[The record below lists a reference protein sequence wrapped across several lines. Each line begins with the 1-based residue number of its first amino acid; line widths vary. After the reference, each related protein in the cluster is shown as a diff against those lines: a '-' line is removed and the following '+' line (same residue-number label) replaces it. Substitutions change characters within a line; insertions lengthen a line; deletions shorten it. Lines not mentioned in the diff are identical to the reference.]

1 MEMNA
6 ELTANVLENLLKHGR
21 YNIPTRNAMENA
33 ARLLKTRHWIS
44 VKDQLP
50 EKYERVI
57 VLVYGHDVIY
67 RLDGE
72 TQEDAIK
79 RVSNMK
85 RTGLAYICEEGW
97 IDADGYPMI
106 VKPSFWMRLP
116 EAPERNIMEGR

>member
-33 ARLLKTRHWIS
+33 VRLLKQRWID

-50 EKYERVI
+50 EKFERVV
-57 VLVYGHDVIY
+57 VLVYGHDVIIPMN
-67 RLDGE
+67 GE
-72 TQEDAIK
+72 TMEDAI
-79 RVSNMK
+79 RRISNMK
-85 RTGLAYICEEGW
+85 RTTLAYYCNEGW
-97 IDADGYPMI
+97 IDGDGYPMI

-116 EAPERNIMEGR
+116 DPPERDIREGR